1 MITVFIDTSVII
13 SGIFFSG
20 QESQILDSGDFKLVT
35 ADICREE
42 TLEVVKRKF
51 EDLSSRSLEKVLDEV
66 EEALIDIEL
75 IEKEEYKDKIDETER
90 CVDGKNDV
98 RVLAAVLA
106 YDPDYFITGDG
117 DFRNEDVEERVDIIK
132 SRNLLEKVR

>member
-20 QESQILDSGDFKLVT
+20 QESQILDSGDFRLVT

-42 TLEVVKRKF
+42 TLEVVERKF

-75 IEKEEYKDKIDETER
+75 IEEEEYKDKIDETER

-98 RVLAAVLA
+98 KVLAAVLA
-106 YDPDYFITGDG
+106 RDPDYFITGDG
-117 DFRNEDVEERVDIIK
+117 DFWNEDVEDKVDLIK
-132 SRNLLEKVR
+132 SRDLLEKVR